1 MELNRNSLTERALN
15 VPYSLSVHLYKN
27 LHELQTQALR
37 RYVLD
42 SAGQLRLN
50 LERVERLELSST
62 AWKAVVLPV
71 EPYPQQPWS
80 QGLDSNQRVL
90 FRETDL
96 QSAAFNLSA
105 TTAIKLQSHLLSN
118 DFEAESVD
126 L

>member
-1 MELNRNSLTERALN
+1 MRKESNLQPTVLETVALPIELRTC
-15 VPYSLSVHLYKN
+15 
-27 LHELQTQALR
+27 
-37 RYVLD
+37 
-42 SAGQLRLN
+42 N

-71 EPYPQQPWS
+71 EPYPQQTWS
-80 QGLDSNQRVL
+80 QGLDSNQRVPI
-90 FRETDL
+90 RETDL

-105 TTAIKLQSHLLSN
+105 TTAIKLQNHLLPN